1 MFWQGGNKECYNKIE
16 KKNTKKVKSMTSA
29 GDRVLLVENDPEIS
43 DLIARQVLTSVGYH
57 VDVVVDSSSAIK
69 QALLTP
75 PDLIIADLNLP
86 GLSAKDLL
94 VALASQG
101 ISTPLMVIA
110 SKGQEQDIIQA
121 FRLGAADY
129 LLWPARDAEV
139 LSAVE
144 RVLSRVHE
152 VRDRQRLDM
161 KLSETNHELQRKVR
175 ELTAIINIGKAVVSI
190 TDQRYLFQKIV
201 DGAAQVADANI
212 AWLLVRDDENKSFL
226 LTAQRGLPE
235 VWAKR
240 INMPLDDGISGLVA
254 LSGETLSISGEPLLK
269 FRVANLGR
277 SACAIPIKVQK
288 EVIGMLVVVRK
299 ESRPFEKMEQTLLEA
314 VADYASISLVNAR
327 LFRALN
333 SSVQAA
339 KEGERRQ
346 NALLEAVRSSITE
359 ELQAALY
366 PIELLLTEK
375 PGHLSEA
382 QRQALQ
388 TARAALQRLG
398 RAAERTTPPVP
409 IALKKK

>member
-1 MFWQGGNKECYNKIE
+1 
-16 KKNTKKVKSMTSA
+16 MTSA
-29 GDRVLLVENDPEIS
+29 GDRILLVENDPEIS
-43 DLIARQVLTSVGYH
+43 DLIARQVLTSVGYY
-57 VDVVVDSSSAIK
+57 VDVVVDSSAAIK

-101 ISTPLMVIA
+101 INTPLMVIA
-110 SKGQEQDIIQA
+110 NKGQEQDIIQA

-144 RVLSRVHE
+144 RVLGRVHE

-190 TDQRYLFQKIV
+190 TDQRFLFQKIV

-212 AWLLVRDDENKSFL
+212 AWLLVRDDENKTFL
-226 LTAQRGLPE
+226 LTAQRGLPD
-235 VWAKR
+235 VWAKK

-254 LSGETLSISGEPLLK
+254 LSGETLSIAGEPLLK

-299 ESRPFEKMEQTLLEA
+299 DARPFEKMEQTLLEA

-333 SSVQAA
+333 SSVQAS

-359 ELQAALY
+359 ELQAAIY

-375 PGHLSEA
+375 PGHLSET

-409 IALKKK
+409 IGLKKK

>member
-1 MFWQGGNKECYNKIE
+1 MA
-16 KKNTKKVKSMTSA
+16 SA
-29 GDRVLLVENDPEIS
+29 GDHILLVENDPEIS
-43 DLIARQVLTSVGYH
+43 DLIARQVLTPLGYY
-57 VDVVVDSSSAIK
+57 VDVAIDSSSAIK

-101 ISTPLMVIA
+101 INTPLMVIA
-110 SKGQEQDIIQA
+110 NKGQEQDIIQA

-139 LSAVE
+139 LAAVE
-144 RVLSRVHE
+144 RVLGRVHE

-175 ELTAIINIGKAVVSI
+175 ELTALINIGKAVVTV
-190 TDQRYLFQKIV
+190 TDQRFLFQKIV
-201 DGAAQVADANI
+201 DGTAQVADANM
-212 AWLLVRDDENKSFL
+212 AWLLIRDEESKAFI

-235 VWAKR
+235 VWAKK
-240 INMPLDDGISGLVA
+240 INMPLEDGISGLVA
-254 LSGETLSISGEPLLK
+254 LSGETLSISGDPLLK

-277 SACAIPIKVQK
+277 SACAVPIKVQK

-299 ESRPFEKMEQTLLEA
+299 DARPFEKMEQTLLEA

-333 SSVQAA
+333 SSVQAS
-339 KEGERRQ
+339 KEGEKRQ
-346 NALLEAVRSSITE
+346 NALLESVRSSITE
-359 ELQAALY
+359 ELQSAAY
-366 PIELLLTEK
+366 PIEILLTEK
-375 PGHLSEA
+375 TGSINEP

-388 TARAALQRLG
+388 TARAALHRMA

-409 IALKKK
+409 IRLKKK

>member
-1 MFWQGGNKECYNKIE
+1 M
-16 KKNTKKVKSMTSA
+16 SSA
-29 GDRVLLVENDPEIS
+29 GDRILLVENDPEIS
-43 DLIARQVLTSVGYH
+43 DLIARQVLTSVGYD

-94 VALASQG
+94 VALSSQG
-101 ISTPLMVIA
+101 ITTPLMVIA

-144 RVLSRVHE
+144 RVLGRVHE
-152 VRDRQRLDM
+152 IRDRQRLDM

-190 TDQRYLFQKIV
+190 TDQRFLFQKIV

-212 AWLLVRDDENKSFL
+212 AWLLVRDEESKAFL

-235 VWAKR
+235 VWSKK
-240 INMPLDDGISGLVA
+240 IHMPLDDGISGLVA

-277 SACAIPIKVQK
+277 SACAVPIKIQK

-299 ESRPFEKMEQTLLEA
+299 DSRPFEKMEQTLLEA

-333 SSVQAA
+333 SSMQAS
-339 KEGERRQ
+339 KEGVRRQ
-346 NALLEAVRSSITE
+346 NALLESVRSSITE
-359 ELQAALY
+359 ELQAAIY

-375 PGHLSEA
+375 TGSITET

-388 TARAALQRLG
+388 TARAALQRLA

-409 IALKKK
+409 ITLKKK

>member
-1 MFWQGGNKECYNKIE
+1 
-16 KKNTKKVKSMTSA
+16 MTSA
-29 GDRVLLVENDPEIS
+29 GDRILLVENDPEIS
-43 DLIARQVLTSVGYH
+43 DLIARQVLTSVGYY
-57 VDVVVDSSSAIK
+57 VDVVVDSSAAIK

-101 ISTPLMVIA
+101 INTPLMVIA

-144 RVLSRVHE
+144 RVLRRVHE

-190 TDQRYLFQKIV
+190 TDQRFLFQKIV

-212 AWLLVRDDENKSFL
+212 AWLLVRDDESKAFL

-235 VWAKR
+235 VWAKK

-333 SSVQAA
+333 SSVQAS

-366 PIELLLTEK
+366 PIELLLTERT
-375 PGHLSEA
+375 GNLSEP

-409 IALKKK
+409 IGLKKK